1 MSSPPPKK
9 YKTSN
14 GPAEQPYLH
23 GHAEQPNGPVEK
35 TPIQRMNQPY
45 DGVKTVHESQYENHT
60 KLYDALKA
68 SEEANEEANEEV
80 KGRLSF
86 SPRKGRQRGKKP
98 VIYMAKTQRRSN
110 RRRSNRRRNNTRRM
124 RKIRGGW

>member
-1 MSSPPPKK
+1 MLGIGQENWMRRNIGCIVYMSRPPETPTEVAFSPPPKK

-60 KLYDALKA
+60 KLYDALHL
-68 SEEANEEANEEV
+68 
-80 KGRLSF
+80 RTL
-86 SPRKGRQRGKKP
+86 
-98 VIYMAKTQRRSN
+98 KTPIFIWLENQIKNVS
-110 RRRSNRRRNNTRRM
+110 
-124 RKIRGGW
+124 